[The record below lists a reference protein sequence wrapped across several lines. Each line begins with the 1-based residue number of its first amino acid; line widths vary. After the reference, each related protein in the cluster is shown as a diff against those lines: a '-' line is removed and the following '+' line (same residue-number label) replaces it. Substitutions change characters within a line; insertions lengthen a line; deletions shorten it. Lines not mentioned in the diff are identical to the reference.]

1 MTRIKTTPEVKDHAG
16 ILLAN
21 DMLVKSPNGRMFLKP
36 EKANDDTFVQ
46 AVIKKQVSIVGGTV
60 PVVWK
65 EVAPDSGIA
74 NALICSDNSKAFVRI
89 PITELKD
96 KEKYEKE
103 IAGKYDFDVTYEFLD
118 KMVKA
123 DIATWASQRG
133 IAVDTKLTKD
143 KMINYILNYKPVE
156 IDNGSIEGTE
166 KV

>member
-1 MTRIKTTPEVKDHAG
+1 MTRINTTPEVKDHAG

-36 EKANDDTFVQ
+36 EKANDDAFIQ
-46 AVIKKQVSIVGGTV
+46 AIIKKQVSIVGGTT

-65 EVAPDSGIA
+65 VVAPDSGIA

-96 KEKYEKE
+96 KDKYEKE
-103 IAGKYDFDVTYEFLD
+103 ISGYDFNVTYEFLD

-133 IAVDTKLTKD
+133 ITVNTKLTKV

-156 IDNGSIEGTE
+156 IDNDNGIERTKE
-166 KV
+166 V